1 MSKMLQFSVD
11 SDDEIE
17 IDSDSFDLGGER
29 EAHCFID
36 AQKAAYICADLSS
49 RVIGI
54 IEIGPLNLP
63 THSVTIAPQ
72 GTYDDLCNQ
81 LGENRENLVVL
92 AADFG
97 PYPCFHHVV
106 SVDVIPSSVRR
117 VWVMERNESTSIVVV
132 RTLDEDVILPITLL
146 ESDNRSLMR
155 DVIIPALVTYG
166 CSPFSIKDH
175 SGRKNIQYQTV
186 ESVKAALSADNPTIA
201 FAETILETFEFR
213 TKFKD
218 SVVAEAWKF
227 LHTRGSSL
235 VQQASHA
242 TSKPLLLIHLAR
254 ALLHLI
260 VSAQEDEYNDES
272 THRTNNCTELH
283 QLLDGLEDRVDSSDY
298 SESDSDQDFR
308 SLCGDF
314 PGAVAVRQSYTTFL
328 KLKNPLHPSHR
339 PLVASLSPSSIKMET
354 IDHDPQNFKRQVH
367 ADSSYKRKVLRQ
379 EEESALD
386 RTKKAQV
393 LVILTDL
400 TQKSDRPTLSVYPHS
415 TGYSG
420 PRGCRPES
428 SEGSTSLSQDPS
440 DRNHRGRLP
449 IYMGKEAKDD
459 WTIHPNHAL
468 SVNRMPNEEIDH
480 FTGSVIFHPNHAL
493 SVNRMPNEEKD
504 RFTESVISIVDHQ
517 DDFFEVLRKARTEEL
532 SNENRKK
539 MMETAPPQ
547 ALLQHEGD
555 KNPFSYDSQARQ
567 WYPRAAQHYSGTS
580 DLPHT
585 ILPIPSTPSLFDM
598 HRSSR
603 SVDNS
608 TASSSNP
615 LVCPLCAAFFSRQD
629 RLEDHMN
636 IHNGSKPYACEGGCG
651 INNCALAELGPK
663 PAL

>member
-1 MSKMLQFSVD
+1 MLQFSVD
-11 SDDEIE
+11 SDNEME

-36 AQKAAYICADLSS
+36 AQNDAYICADLSS

-63 THSVTIAPQ
+63 THSVTTAPQ
-72 GTYDDLCNQ
+72 GTYDDLRNQ
-81 LGENRENLVVL
+81 LGENGENLVVL

-97 PYPCFHHVV
+97 PYPCFRHAV
-106 SVDVIPSSVRR
+106 SIDVIPSSVRR

-146 ESDNRSLMR
+146 ERDNRSLMR
-155 DVIIPALVTYG
+155 DVIIPALVTYR

-175 SGRKNIQYQTV
+175 SGRKDIQYQTV

-260 VSAQEDEYNDES
+260 VSALEDEYNDES
-272 THRTNNCTELH
+272 THRINYCTELH

-308 SLCGDF
+308 GLCGDF
-314 PGAVAVRQSYTTFL
+314 PGAVAVRQSYNTFL
-328 KLKNPLHPSHR
+328 KLKNPIHPRNR
-339 PLVASLSPSSIKMET
+339 PLVASLSPSSIEMET
-354 IDHDPQNFKRQVH
+354 IDHDPQNFKRQLQI
-367 ADSSYKRKVLRQ
+367 DSSYKRKVLKQ

-386 RTKKAQV
+386 ETKKAQA
-393 LVILTDL
+393 LVVLTDL
-400 TQKSDRPTLSVYPHS
+400 TQKSDRPTLTVYPHS

-420 PRGCRPES
+420 PWGCRPES
-428 SEGSTSLSQDPS
+428 LEGSNSLSQGPS
-440 DRNHRGRLP
+440 HLDYEGRVP
-449 IYMGKEAKDD
+449 IDMEKEVKAD
-459 WTIHPNHAL
+459 WTIQPNRAVKF
-468 SVNRMPNEEIDH
+468 SRKPIK
-480 FTGSVIFHPNHAL
+480 
-493 SVNRMPNEEKD
+493 EKD
-504 RFTESVISIVDHQ
+504 PLE
-517 DDFFEVLRKARTEEL
+517 RT
-532 SNENRKK
+532 NEKPKK
-539 MMETAPPQ
+539 MRELTPPRP
-547 ALLQHEGD
+547 LLQHEGD

-580 DLPHT
+580 NLPHT

-615 LVCPLCAAFFSRQD
+615 LACTLCGATFNRQE
-629 RLEDHMN
+629 RLDDHMN
-636 IHNGSKPYACEGGCG
+636 AHSGLKPYACEGACG
-651 INNCALAELGPK
+651 IKNCKMTFTTRDARSAHWRRDRVVCEK
-663 PAL
+663 